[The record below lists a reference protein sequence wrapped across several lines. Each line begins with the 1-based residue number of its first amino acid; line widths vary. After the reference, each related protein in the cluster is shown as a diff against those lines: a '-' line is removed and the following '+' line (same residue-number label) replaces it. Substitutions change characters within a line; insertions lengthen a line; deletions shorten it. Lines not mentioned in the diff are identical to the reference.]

1 MTTGVGVAARVGVAA
16 WVGAGVAARVGA
28 GVAAWVGVMARVGVE
43 VAVRALDV
51 GWAEP
56 FPVGRNDVT
65 AGEGLAGGDD
75 EQPETAAKPRTAMAP
90 QPSAVRRAGSAVRR
104 AGSAGPDQG
113 VRTLFRYPADHG
125 RISTC
130 HQDRDG
136 SDPPAGG

>member
-28 GVAAWVGVMARVGVE
+28 GVAARVGVMARVGVE